1 MFDSRPAWKL
11 LAGIAFRLGKD
22 FGWRKTADVQ
32 AAIVPEKAPP
42 SIAPVSAGAPST

>member
-22 FGWRKTADVQ
+22 FGWRKLGDVR
-32 AAIVPEKAPP
+32 AALAPEP
-42 SIAPVSAGAPST
+42 SPVSSGAVAGVPSP